1 MQRHSN
7 TPKRSARFACQGLDW
22 TIHERARL
30 AALTCLITHS
40 KGLTFGDLKALCGLT
55 DGNLS
60 QHLRVLE
67 AAAMVEIS
75 KSFKSNRPRTLCR
88 ITPKGRRS
96 YLNYIAGL
104 EQLVLDAAAAVKAHA
119 NRKAL
124 R

>member
-7 TPKRSARFACQGLDW
+7 RPKRSGRFAYEGLDW

-30 AALTCLITHS
+30 GVITCLIAHS
-40 KGLTFGDLKALCGLT
+40 RGLTFGILKALCGLT

-67 AAAMVEIS
+67 AAALVEIS
-75 KSFKSNRPRTLCR
+75 KSFKENRPRTLCR
-88 ITPKGRRS
+88 ITPKGRQS
-96 YLNYIAGL
+96 YLNYIAVL
-104 EQLVLDAAAAVKAHA
+104 EQVVQDAAAAVKASGS
-119 NRKAL
+119 RKAL